1 MPAPKQT
8 KVKFSRAKA
17 DKIIKKVE
25 KHIKPFVDRQLACGS
40 YRRGAQMIGDIDFVI
55 IPKKGVTLPQ
65 MLPPNDGINWVGDNK
80 AQVIIDGEKV
90 DFKVTTPD
98 AWGATILYFTGPAD
112 FNIKYRW
119 MAKKRGMKLN
129 EYGLW
134 DRTTDAY
141 IAGATEQDI
150 YDALKRPFRDPDQ
163 RKGWKAESNYI
174 DYDNW
179 NEDRETM
186 HEEKWKLY
194 KQQGGKTPI
203 TNKTSK
209 RDHKLLN
216 DIMEK
221 LGIDYEPKKY
231 VIDNPTMAYRAMPF
245 TDYAKALEIGYL
257 YPPKQGIFASLNP
270 TPTKAQASWKG
281 YPVFEIDI
289 TGLTVTFKSKQGDE
303 QGRII
308 TIDEPISVDRI
319 LHYGKNSY
327 EGWKA
332 ETTKFNFITG
342 KEYTFDELPD
352 DNAGRSSLKEDAI
365 HHFRSK
371 EDGGYG
377 FSGSHLDATY
387 RAVIIPNKELVQRF
401 GHLRGKSELQKNIEE
416 YGLDYPSIGNEGN
429 NRRIAMA
436 KLGRDMPHLEIIAA
450 ETFGSENQWIV
461 NNLTMLL
468 TQRARTL
475 KELID
480 DLGIRGITVESNLVR
495 NSTFV
500 RVGKHVPAV
509 WGLNDQDYSVR
520 HPYNAIS
527 PSAGRKQHLKTMFE
541 KLDPREK
548 EWDVTWNQKSD
559 EPDWADEVEWDAEN
573 YEVISLQEMDDFLQ
587 KRRFK
592 PVDMY
597 YRRRPVKEWVYERKL
612 PNHANHF
619 IRVYTTIQRYG
630 GKTDQS
636 RDVGKDA
643 IRVQVIYRDDKGE
656 TLVSMPKRVNRVSTW
671 RKNLD
676 DRMTEIAQ
684 TLPTVTMDSRGEPMT
699 LRKKKG
705 SLFWG
710 SRDYP
715 NYKETRRYGA
725 EQEDLSAGIMRGDQY
740 NHIDDPESLKYI
752 YDNFVSPFLELSLT
766 ILKDGSRKGV
776 MFGPDYREQID
787 NMMATYKYGF
797 LMRGRHDDDVWLVI
811 PIYSRNNEVH
821 DIQAL
826 SVENGI
832 LVLQDSLP
840 LSDIFDAVSGTD
852 PFYFYDELKSS
863 IWKALDPD
871 RFYKDAIN
879 YSIVGKGFAEG
890 PVVAPFRSE
899 EIINLGA
906 EEGMTDDYLINI
918 MITEYLVKNA
928 KDYDVLEISKRAMNN
943 INIPTYDFI
952 RGMARQFAGDFDLVP
967 NGPDLMPY
975 DFISYAKNTKLAD
988 WGNLNSRGIA
998 TDRFNYLLR
1007 LITSN
1012 KYWKVIKPRSAIN
1025 YQNI

>member
-17 DKIIKKVE
+17 DKIIKKVA
-25 KHIKPFVDRQLACGS
+25 KHIKPFVDRQMACGS
-40 YRRGAQMIGDIDFVI
+40 YRRGAQMVGDIDFVI
-55 IPKKGVTLPQ
+55 IPKQGVTLPQ

-179 NEDRETM
+179 HEDRETM

-194 KQQGGKTPI
+194 KKQGGKTPI

-209 RDHKLLN
+209 RDRKLLN
-216 DIMEK
+216 DTMEK

-289 TGLTVTFKSKQGDE
+289 TGLTVTFKSKQGDG

-352 DNAGRSSLKEDAI
+352 DNAGRSSLREDAI

-436 KLGRDMPHLEIIAA
+436 KLGRDMPHLEIISA

-548 EWDVTWNQKSD
+548 DWDDDVTWNQKSD
-559 EPDWADEVEWDAEN
+559 ESDWSDEVEWDAE
-573 YEVISLQEMDDFLQ
+573 EVISRCPICFGFIPSNARPGSYPGAVSRYDNAIEICSSCGQAEGLSSMFLQ
-587 KRRFK
+587 S
-592 PVDMY
+592 VDKDRLADAMA
-597 YRRRPVKEWVYERKL
+597 VTDEW
-612 PNHANHF
+612 
-619 IRVYTTIQRYG
+619 
-630 GKTDQS
+630 
-636 RDVGKDA
+636 
-643 IRVQVIYRDDKGE
+643 
-656 TLVSMPKRVNRVSTW
+656 
-671 RKNLD
+671 
-676 DRMTEIAQ
+676 
-684 TLPTVTMDSRGEPMT
+684 
-699 LRKKKG
+699 LR
-705 SLFWG
+705 
-710 SRDYP
+710 
-715 NYKETRRYGA
+715 
-725 EQEDLSAGIMRGDQY
+725 
-740 NHIDDPESLKYI
+740 H
-752 YDNFVSPFLELSLT
+752 
-766 ILKDGSRKGV
+766 
-776 MFGPDYREQID
+776 
-787 NMMATYKYGF
+787 TY
-797 LMRGRHDDDVWLVI
+797 
-811 PIYSRNNEVH
+811 
-821 DIQAL
+821 
-826 SVENGI
+826 
-832 LVLQDSLP
+832 
-840 LSDIFDAVSGTD
+840 
-852 PFYFYDELKSS
+852 
-863 IWKALDPD
+863 
-871 RFYKDAIN
+871 
-879 YSIVGKGFAEG
+879 
-890 PVVAPFRSE
+890 
-899 EIINLGA
+899 IINL
-906 EEGMTDDYLINI
+906 
-918 MITEYLVKNA
+918 VKEVMPA
-928 KDYDVLEISKRAMNN
+928 A
-943 INIPTYDFI
+943 F
-952 RGMARQFAGDFDLVP
+952 RGE
-967 NGPDLMPY
+967 
-975 DFISYAKNTKLAD
+975 
-988 WGNLNSRGIA
+988 
-998 TDRFNYLLR
+998 
-1007 LITSN
+1007 
-1012 KYWKVIKPRSAIN
+1012 
-1025 YQNI
+1025 

>member
-163 RKGWKAESNYI
+163 RKGWKAE
-174 DYDNW
+174 
-179 NEDRETM
+179 
-186 HEEKWKLY
+186 
-194 KQQGGKTPI
+194 
-203 TNKTSK
+203 
-209 RDHKLLN
+209 
-216 DIMEK
+216 
-221 LGIDYEPKKY
+221 
-231 VIDNPTMAYRAMPF
+231 
-245 TDYAKALEIGYL
+245 
-257 YPPKQGIFASLNP
+257 
-270 TPTKAQASWKG
+270 
-281 YPVFEIDI
+281 
-289 TGLTVTFKSKQGDE
+289 
-303 QGRII
+303 
-308 TIDEPISVDRI
+308 
-319 LHYGKNSY
+319 
-327 EGWKA
+327 
-332 ETTKFNFITG
+332 TTKFNFITG
-342 KEYTFDELPD
+342 KEYTFDELPN
-352 DNAGRSSLKEDAI
+352 DNAGRSSLREDAI

-401 GHLRGKSELQKNIEE
+401 GHLSGKPELQKNIKE
-416 YGLDYPSIGNEGN
+416 YGLNYPSIGNEGN

-509 WGLNDQDYSVR
+509 WGLNDQDYSIR

-752 YDNFVSPFLELSLT
+752 YDNFVSPFLESSVS
-766 ILKDGSRKGV
+766 SRKGV

-787 NMMATYKYGF
+787 NMMAEFKHGF

-852 PFYFYDELKSS
+852 PFYFYEPLKSS
-863 IWKALDPD
+863 IWKALDAD

-918 MITEYLVKNA
+918 MITEYLLISCKIRRHA

-988 WGNLNSRGIA
+988 WGNLNSRGINQHW
-998 TDRFNYLLR
+998 FNYLLR
-1007 LITSN
+1007 LISSN
-1012 KYWKVIKPRSAIN
+1012 NYWKMIKPRSAIN